1 MGKIAP
7 LDNDML
13 LVLAVA
19 AIIYRENGDKS
30 LLMGLLILLVF
41 MMK

>member
-19 AIIYRENGDKS
+19 AVIYSEGGDKR
-30 LLMGLLILLVF
+30 LLMGLLILLAF
-41 MMK
+41 MIK